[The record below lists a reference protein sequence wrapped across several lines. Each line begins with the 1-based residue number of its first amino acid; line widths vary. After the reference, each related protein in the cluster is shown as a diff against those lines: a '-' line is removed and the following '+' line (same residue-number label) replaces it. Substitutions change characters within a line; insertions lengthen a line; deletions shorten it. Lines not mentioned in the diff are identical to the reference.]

1 MKLFDL
7 EGRVAIVTGGNA
19 GIGLGLAEG
28 LAQAGAKVMICG
40 RRAEANSAAVARLK
54 ATGAEIASIEVDVTS
69 HDDLH
74 RLFNMTRKALGP
86 VDPSGVAARVI
97 PARGLAGRNEHQ
109 LKPGRELLP
118 VGV

>member
-86 VDPSGVAARVI
+86 VDILVNNAGIHRGRRPSHSRSRI
-97 PARGLAGRNEHQ
+97 GR
-109 LKPGRELLP
+109 P
-118 VGV
+118 